1 MSVKK
6 CPKGYE
12 RFGCCQCVLPCPS
25 SDFVD
30 MGQYCQKPRPYLTHL
45 YGNLTDC
52 RKHNKLE
59 VEICQL
65 YGARGYTE
73 KCDEGYSREG
83 EFNCRKDCPIG
94 WPDDGSFCTKIG
106 TIEKLVPFP
115 WMPGDMALSDKS
127 VKKRAEFE
135 RAQLLR
141 KEKARLKKRQELEEK
156 IKNKGKTKVINGKT
170 VVIKKGKKIIK
181 KVVKKKVVVKKAAPI
196 KNFIRDL

>member
-6 CPKGYE
+6 CPKGYQ

-25 SDFVD
+25 TDFVD
-30 MGQYCQKPRPYLTHL
+30 QGQYCQKPRPYLTHL

-59 VEICQL
+59 PETCQL

-73 KCDEGYSREG
+73 KCDEGYTREG

-127 VKKRAEFE
+127 VKRKAEFE

-141 KEKARLKKRQELEEK
+141 KEKARLKNRQILEDA

-170 VVIKKGKKIIK
+170 VIIKKGKKII
-181 KVVKKKVVVKKAAPI
+181 KKKVVVKKAAPI
-196 KNFIRDL
+196 KHFIRDL